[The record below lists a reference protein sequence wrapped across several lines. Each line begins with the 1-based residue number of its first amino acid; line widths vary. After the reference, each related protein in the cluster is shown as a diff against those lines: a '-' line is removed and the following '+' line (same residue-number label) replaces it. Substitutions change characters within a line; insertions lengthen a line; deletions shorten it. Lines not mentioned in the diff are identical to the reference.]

1 MKNVDSMS
9 WRSLLLTG
17 IAVVSLQVLP
27 VHGGEWDPYYDAE
40 RAAKDLLYSYYDEFR
55 KLQVNETKALIQAIA
70 EADEEDRKSVAS
82 SAGDAARKRVDAA
95 FDQVER
101 RKNESVALLDKAI
114 ANPLFKEKHSEAQK
128 LKEQVLERWQSI
140 EKMSKSVRGANH
152 PVVAFMLEK
161 GKEAHDYRQ
170 GRCTAKE
177 FETGEGRADCI
188 GYDGNSCL
196 IIELKPDNQRAIR
209 KGQDQVARY
218 VKSISSNQ
226 SRRDELNSKSSSFAS
241 CKQFETRVDCYKLM
255 PEVDNDGNYRDVSAS
270 WRTGCS

>member
-40 RAAKDLLYSYYDEFR
+40 RAAKDLLYSYYDDFR

-70 EADEEDRKSVAS
+70 EAEEEDRKSVAS